1 MKIKKMERDCW
12 CSACDEQY
20 AAYEITNE
28 GSFKLFWAAG
38 PHDPELCLC
47 KRCFN
52 ELKQLINEIE

>member
-38 PHDPELCLC
+38 ATD
-47 KRCFN
+47 RN
-52 ELKQLINEIE
+52 SASVSVASMN